1 MVSVDPK
8 AIRFLRALPTKEKA
22 EAATSEKATEG
33 SEEDSEKKEETSAA
47 PTEASNEDSTKAS
60 PPSKV
65 TRDSPSTELTPF
77 NLPPYAAPFIF
88 IPAYIEVSFA
98 TCSAIFVRRPT
109 ARYNYSEIPSP
120 YEADGEIMR
129 LSWEWYNKVR
139 PRLRSKS
146 QLARMPE
153 NRKETRRILG
163 VDDSRPATAG
173 SVLPTGA
180 SLNAQISKNSVY

>member
-8 AIRFLRALPTKEKA
+8 AIRFLRPLPVATEAKAAEDASKPEGEDGLEEPKA
-22 EAATSEKATEG
+22 EAKPVKKVSEINPDTM
-33 SEEDSEKKEETSAA
+33 
-47 PTEASNEDSTKAS
+47 
-60 PPSKV
+60 
-65 TRDSPSTELTPF
+65 LTHF
-77 NLPPYAAPFIF
+77 NLPPYATPFIF
-88 IPAYIEVSFA
+88 IPAYIEVCFK

-163 VDDSRPATAG
+163 VDDVKPSSSKPE
-173 SVLPTGA
+173 LPTGTT
-180 SLNAQISKNSVY
+180 LNAQIARNSAY